1 VKTVVKPTLN
11 IALILHM
18 HQPRYNITGNTLHS
32 SVAKEVFKQTMH
44 PYTFP
49 PEVLRDHEEAT
60 VTFNFTGS
68 LIEQINELISTHFDA
83 GFDGIWERYRF
94 LKEVGRS
101 EYTGCG
107 YFHPIFP
114 LLPEAD
120 RRKQIEKHLDIY
132 RETLGGRPVGF
143 WPPELGFS
151 SDLIPLLDD
160 MGFKWTIV
168 DEPHL
173 INANRDKAWYNLL
186 YEPHYV
192 EYNGHRIAVV
202 ARDRG
207 ISIAQQSGYDPGW
220 LRNEIHRKLNTK
232 GDGKDRLLVIATDGE
247 NGWFRHSGER
257 AGFWGW
263 FFDPLLHKLTQD
275 PTFDG
280 IQLTTVQEYLE
291 THPPEDVVRVEAGTW
306 HFDGANAGGFLK
318 WTDGQPKT
326 ECWREIEETSTLV
339 THLEDE
345 MKDQYVS
352 CQTEVKEDL
361 EAAWRW
367 LLMAETSCNFYW
379 GTDEWLE
386 KSRICCANAKK
397 QAKAIKVR
405 IRRCN

>member
-1 VKTVVKPTLN
+1 VKIVVKPTLN
-11 IALILHM
+11 IAIILHM
-18 HQPRYNITGNTLHS
+18 HQPRYNLTGKASTS
-32 SVAKEVFKQTMH
+32 RVAKEVFRQTMH

-49 PEVLRDHEEAT
+49 PEA

-68 LIEQINELISTHFDA
+68 LIEQINELISTHFDP

-94 LKEVGRS
+94 LKEVGRT

-120 RRKQIEKHLDIY
+120 RRKQIEMHLRIY

-173 INANRDKAWYNLL
+173 INANRDKAWHNLL
-186 YEPHYV
+186 YKPHYV

-220 LRNEIHRKLNTK
+220 LRNEIQQKLNK
-232 GDGKDRLLVIATDGE
+232 RSDSMDRLLVIATDGE

-275 PTFDG
+275 PTFDRV
-280 IQLTTVQEYLE
+280 QLTTVQEYLE

-306 HFDGANAGGFLK
+306 HFDGENAGGFRK

-339 THLEDE
+339 TNLEKE
-345 MKDQYVS
+345 MRDQYVS
-352 CQTEVKEDL
+352 CQTEVEEDL
-361 EAAWRW
+361 KAAWRW

-386 KSRICCANAKK
+386 KTRTCCANAKK
-397 QAKAIKVR
+397 KAKEIKVR
-405 IRRCN
+405 IRRLN